1 MLFTDK
7 TSPIF
12 ALIRSFRQT
21 EPSRQR
27 TGGATKH
34 TRQQSCG
41 ITGHWPRPL
50 CPTAAGIAQGSAKIR
65 SPTHLAGSVINWSPA
80 RKNSSDPSAAAPVAA
95 HPW

>member
-7 TSPIF
+7 TSPIL
-12 ALIRSFRQT
+12 ALIRSSRQT
-21 EPSRQR
+21 EDE
-27 TGGATKH
+27 
-34 TRQQSCG
+34 CG

-50 CPTAAGIAQGSAKIR
+50 RPTAAGIAQGSAKIR

-80 RKNSSDPSAAAPVAA
+80 RKNNSDPSAAAPVAA